1 MNYIGKVMTF
11 HDGDKEVAIDQ
22 IRIQGNTYLLT
33 LSVTPDGKDIVLNEN
48 SERDEE
54 SFHVFKVVDS
64 DVLEEVRDDYVE
76 YEVLSRYD
84 PDALELN
91 AEWEEIYRA

>member
-33 LSVTPDGKDIVLNEN
+33 LSVTPDGEDIMLDEN
-48 SERDEE
+48 SECYEK
-54 SFHVFKVVDS
+54 FIHVFKVVDF
-64 DVLEEVRDDYVE
+64 DALEEVKDNHVV

-84 PDALELN
+84 PDAFKLN
-91 AEWEEIYRA
+91 ADWEGIYHA